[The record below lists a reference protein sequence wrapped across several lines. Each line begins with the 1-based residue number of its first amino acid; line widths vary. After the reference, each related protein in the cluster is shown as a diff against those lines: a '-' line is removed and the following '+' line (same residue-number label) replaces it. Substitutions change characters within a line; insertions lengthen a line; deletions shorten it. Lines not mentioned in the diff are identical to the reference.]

1 MNTDDKAT
9 EAGRSGGQ
17 DAMRMSKTELR
28 ASLWLASLY
37 AIRMLGLFLVMPVF
51 ALHAAGMP
59 GGDDVFWV
67 GFAFGVYGLTQAI
80 FQIPFGAAS
89 DRFGRKPV
97 ITVGLLIMCAGS
109 ILSAVAETVPMLALG
124 RALQGAGAVSAA
136 VSALVA
142 DSTRDVNR
150 SKAMA
155 LIGVMIALSYALSLV
170 VGPVMYE
177 RFALSGIFLLTA
189 VLALVGILVL
199 WKLVPAPDAGLHA
212 HPAGDGQ
219 PAAAAAG
226 SGGRPPAREVLH
238 ADLWRLNFGIFVL
251 HLTQMALFVVL
262 PARLVAAGLP
272 TGAHWQ
278 LYLPVVVGA
287 FLLMLSPM
295 RMAESKGRMKPV
307 FLAAVLLV
315 MLAHAGFAVP
325 SQSMLWL
332 GAMLAVF
339 FIGFNL
345 LEALLPSLVSRLVPA
360 NGRGLALGVYSTS
373 QSLGVFAG
381 GALGGLLARHLGAV
395 GVSLA
400 SAVLLLLW
408 WWLARQATRWPSA
421 AEARAAATA

>member
-109 ILSAVAETVPMLALG
+109 LLSAVAETVPMLALG

-170 VGPVMYE
+170 IGPVMYE

-189 VLALVGILVL
+189 VLALAGVLVL
-199 WKLVPAPDAGLHA
+199 WKLVPAQAPHA
-212 HPAGDGQ
+212 
-219 PAAAAAG
+219 PAADAV
-226 SGGRPPAREVLH
+226 RPPAREVLH
-238 ADLWRLNFGIFVL
+238 ADLWRLNVGIFVL

-272 TGAHWQ
+272 TGDHWQ

-295 RMAESKGRMKPV
+295 RMAERKGRMKPV
-307 FLAAVLLV
+307 FLAGVLLV
-315 MLAHAGFAVP
+315 MVAQLGFAVP
-325 SQSMLWL
+325 TQSMLWL
-332 GAMLAVF
+332 GALLVVF
-339 FIGFNL
+339 FVGFNL

-381 GALGGLLARHLGAV
+381 GALGGLMARHLGSV
-395 GVSLA
+395 GVSVA
-400 SAVLLLLW
+400 SAALLLLW

-421 AEARAAATA
+421 ADARAQAAG